1 MKRSLTSPLAS
12 LLALSLAGCA
22 MGPDYKRPETAAVR
36 NHRGATAPATEAS
49 LADLAW
55 WDLTKDDPVLVGLLK
70 EALEKNQDLK
80 IAAAR
85 VEEARAISRIN
96 YVLPQV
102 NAGAG
107 AARGRISENV
117 GSLAGGQT
125 VNAFELSAAFTWEI
139 DLWGRLRR
147 TNESTL
153 ARFLATEEAR
163 RGVYLDLVSDV
174 AAAYYQLR
182 SLDLQLEIARRT
194 VGSRKESF
202 DLVEKRLRGGIGNK
216 LESSQAASALAQTEV
231 AVPQLEQAI
240 FEQENLISLLL
251 GRPPGPIA
259 RGKALGELP
268 AAEIPAGLPSA
279 LLERRPDVLEA
290 EANLRAANADV
301 GVAEANLFP
310 QLSLTGSAGFQSTD
324 LSDLLKSPSFIWNIG
339 GGLLAPIF
347 QGGRLRREADA
358 ARARWDQARLAYEK
372 AALAAFG
379 DTASSLYAIG
389 KAREIREANGR
400 NVAALRDA
408 EKTALLRYD
417 GGVSPYLEVLD
428 AQRSL
433 FTAEL
438 FSATSLRDQWLAVI
452 RLYRALGG
460 GWNTPE
466 MPPEDA
472 ESTASAPK
480 PK

>member
-1 MKRSLTSPLAS
+1 MKRTLAS

-22 MGPDYKRPETAAVR
+22 MGPDYKRPETAPPE
-36 NHRGATAPATEAS
+36 NHRGAAGPATGAS

-55 WDLTKDDPVLVGLLK
+55 WDLAKDDQVLVGLLK
-70 EALEKNQDLK
+70 EALAKNQDLK

-102 NAGAG
+102 SAGAG
-107 AARGRISENV
+107 AARGRVSENV

-125 VNAFELSAAFTWEI
+125 LNAFELTAAFTWEI

-163 RGVYLDLVSDV
+163 RGVSLGLVSDV

-182 SLDLQLEIARRT
+182 SLDMQLEIAQRT
-194 VGSRKESF
+194 VKSRQDSF

-216 LESSQAASALAQTEV
+216 LESSQAASALAQTEI
-231 AVPQLEQAI
+231 AVPQIEQAI

-251 GRPPGPIA
+251 GRNPGPIA
-259 RGKALGELP
+259 RGKAIGEMP
-268 AAEIPAGLPSA
+268 AVEIPAGLPSA

-290 EANLRAANADV
+290 EANLRAANAEV
-301 GVAEANLFP
+301 GIAEANLFP

-324 LSDLLKSPSFIWNIG
+324 LSDLLKSPSFVWNIAG
-339 GGLLAPIF
+339 GIFAPIF
-347 QGGRLRREADA
+347 QGGRLRRERDA
-358 ARARWDQARLAYEK
+358 AHARWDQARLAYEK

-379 DTASSLYAIG
+379 DTASSLNAIG
-389 KAREIREANGR
+389 KTREIREANGR
-400 NVAALRDA
+400 NVDALRDA

-428 AQRSL
+428 AQR
-433 FTAEL
+433 EL
-438 FSATSLRDQWLAVI
+438 FSGELNYATSLRDQKLAVI

-466 MPPEDA
+466 MPPEGQA
-472 ESTASAPK
+472 PATPAPASTSK
-480 PK
+480 